1 MVIRYSPLED
11 ESFFLIRSFA
21 GEFTQKAMAAPT
33 LAPVETIRV
42 LLLEDNPAD
51 ADLCIRTLKTAG
63 LQVDVDVARFSREF
77 RERLGSQ
84 TYDIILTDYR
94 LPDWNGL
101 DAFNWLR
108 ASGHNTPFVLVTG
121 TLGDEVA
128 IECIKAGV
136 NDYVLKENLA
146 RLPLA
151 VRRAL
156 EEQKLR
162 QSRDRAEMELRESE
176 KQYRLLFDANPHP
189 MWVFDSETLR
199 FLTVNNAAIQH
210 YGYSLKEFLSMT
222 VKDIRPAEDVECF
235 LRSVDP
241 RVDSGES
248 YSELWRHQKKDG
260 TIINV
265 EISSQPITF
274 GAVKAQLV
282 LAHDVTAQ
290 RRAEAEIRESKEQLQ
305 LLLDSTAEAIYA
317 IDVDGACTL
326 CNAACLRLL
335 GYSHD
340 SELLGKNMHQVMH
353 HTRPDGRSYPVEECK
368 IYQAYRQGEGT
379 HLTDEVFWR
388 NDGTSFPAEYWSYPV
403 RHDNRVVGS
412 VVTFFDITQRKKSDE
427 ALRRSEVGYRS
438 IIEGAPYGIYRVD
451 QSGRV
456 KLANPAL
463 VTMLGY
469 QSQSELLGLNAA
481 TDIFSDP
488 AERQLA
494 ISVYGSEG
502 PTARYETK
510 WKRKD
515 GAMITVR
522 LAGRRLG
529 SDQDGPTGFEVFV
542 EDITEQR
549 SLQKQVKHAQKMEVV
564 GRLAGGVAHDLN
576 NLLMIISVYAQL
588 MQESSTD
595 PKKVVE
601 YATHIQDACSR
612 GATVTR
618 QLLAF
623 SRKQVLEP
631 AVLDL
636 SYVVKDLG
644 KMLPRLLGEDVETVI
659 DLEPQLG
666 TVRADRG
673 QLEQVIMN
681 LVVNARDAMPEGG
694 RLTIA
699 TNNVTLDASYYQG
712 VEVPLGRYVLLAV
725 SDTGTGMDAEAQAHL
740 FEPFY
745 TTKEAGKGTGLGLAT
760 VYGIVKQSHGFIWV
774 YSEPGKGST
783 FKIYLPRVDV
793 AADSDESLQ
802 PAQVPS
808 EGTETILL
816 VEDEAV
822 LRNLCRVYLEAKG
835 YTVLEAGNAKE
846 AMKICQSYDLPIHL
860 LITDIVMPGLGGLE
874 LAKSALELRPAL
886 AVVLVSGYTDR
897 PVDRASIGFGK
908 FLQKPFSFD
917 ALARTAR
924 SLLDKNREI
933 LLIEDSR
940 FMRIAVQ
947 GALTRAGYIV
957 HTASDGETGVLAA
970 RKILPDLVI
979 LDLVLPKTSGLEVL
993 RSLKQDAI
1001 TKNIPVVVLAALS
1014 ESNKE
1019 ELLNEGVAACVEK
1032 LDRLFEGDST
1042 ALIHTVAQVVG
1053 KGKTSSG

>member
-1 MVIRYSPLED
+1 
-11 ESFFLIRSFA
+11 
-21 GEFTQKAMAAPT
+21 
-33 LAPVETIRV
+33 
-42 LLLEDNPAD
+42 
-51 ADLCIRTLKTAG
+51 
-63 LQVDVDVARFSREF
+63 
-77 RERLGSQ
+77 
-84 TYDIILTDYR
+84 
-94 LPDWNGL
+94 
-101 DAFNWLR
+101 
-108 ASGHNTPFVLVTG
+108 
-121 TLGDEVA
+121 
-128 IECIKAGV
+128 
-136 NDYVLKENLA
+136 
-146 RLPLA
+146 
-151 VRRAL
+151 
-156 EEQKLR
+156 
-162 QSRDRAEMELRESE
+162 
-176 KQYRLLFDANPHP
+176 
-189 MWVFDSETLR
+189 
-199 FLTVNNAAIQH
+199 
-210 YGYSLKEFLSMT
+210 
-222 VKDIRPAEDVECF
+222 
-235 LRSVDP
+235 
-241 RVDSGES
+241 
-248 YSELWRHQKKDG
+248 
-260 TIINV
+260 
-265 EISSQPITF
+265 
-274 GAVKAQLV
+274 
-282 LAHDVTAQ
+282 
-290 RRAEAEIRESKEQLQ
+290 
-305 LLLDSTAEAIYA
+305 
-317 IDVDGACTL
+317 
-326 CNAACLRLL
+326 
-335 GYSHD
+335 
-340 SELLGKNMHQVMH
+340 
-353 HTRPDGRSYPVEECK
+353 
-368 IYQAYRQGEGT
+368 
-379 HLTDEVFWR
+379 
-388 NDGTSFPAEYWSYPV
+388 
-403 RHDNRVVGS
+403 
-412 VVTFFDITQRKKSDE
+412 
-427 ALRRSEVGYRS
+427 
-438 IIEGAPYGIYRVD
+438 
-451 QSGRV
+451 
-456 KLANPAL
+456 
-463 VTMLGY
+463 
-469 QSQSELLGLNAA
+469 
-481 TDIFSDP
+481 
-488 AERQLA
+488 
-494 ISVYGSEG
+494 
-502 PTARYETK
+502 
-510 WKRKD
+510 
-515 GAMITVR
+515 
-522 LAGRRLG
+522 
-529 SDQDGPTGFEVFV
+529 
-542 EDITEQR
+542 
-549 SLQKQVKHAQKMEVV
+549 MEVV
-564 GRLAGGVAHDLN
+564 GRLAGGVAHDFN

-601 YATHIQDACSR
+601 YATHIQDASSR

-623 SRKQVLEP
+623 SRKQVLES

-712 VEVPLGRYVLLAV
+712 VEVPPGRYVLLSV

-760 VYGIVKQSHGFIWV
+760 VYGIVKQSQGFIWV

-783 FKIYLPRVDV
+783 FKIYFPRVDV
-793 AADSDESLQ
+793 TADSDESLQ

-808 EGTETILL
+808 GGTETILL

-940 FMRIAVQ
+940 FMRSAVKR
-947 GALTRAGYIV
+947 ALTRAGYIV

-970 RKILPDLVI
+970 RKILPDVVI
-979 LDLVLPKTSGLEVL
+979 LDFLLPKTSGLEVL

-1001 TKNIPVVVLAALS
+1001 TKNIPVVVLAALT

-1032 LDRLFEGDST
+1032 LGGLFEGDST

-1053 KGKTSSG
+1053 KAKTSSG